1 MLLRTT
7 IVDAPPSAMS
17 RQRNSDNQPAYDEI
31 KTVDL
36 RPCGRLRTLGA
47 MNFRILPRVAVLTV
61 LLPAAC
67 GRGISPQEFAD
78 RFIAAENQAWKTGNI
93 DDLKAIEDPAVVYHL
108 PGLDLSGWKA
118 HEDFILNGRNSVVD
132 LKQTWKFISGENN
145 YIVLTYTSSAVRK
158 ADGKNPPQSTSNDYL
173 FVLRLRNQRIAECGQ
188 TAVPPTI
195 LWQIEIS

>member
-1 MLLRTT
+1 MTRSKLL
-7 IVDAPPSAMS
+7 I
-17 RQRNSDNQPAYDEI
+17 
-31 KTVDL
+31 
-36 RPCGRLRTLGA
+36 CGHAEGLRTLGA

-78 RFIAAENQAWKTGNI
+78 RFIAAENQAWKTGSI

-173 FVLRLRNQRIAECGQ
+173 FVLRLRNQRIAEVWANGS
-188 TAVPPTI
+188 TTNNPLAN
-195 LWQIEIS
+195 